1 LLLDKKIGS
10 GFESKLKCSLV
21 CLIAAIIVFFFCF
34 RLFKLNGYKRKNILK
49 QSNYLTYD
57 NVILPLSF
65 EESCIMDFLIANLKV
80 KLADIFELDCFNEY
94 SYTYRKIYIPKLL
107 NNLDDKF
114 KILNQD
120 DNNLLS
126 LVKTKNKFD
135 KRILEIKLKGQIST
149 YSGWLSYMFK
159 IQ

>member
-1 LLLDKKIGS
+1 
-10 GFESKLKCSLV
+10 
-21 CLIAAIIVFFFCF
+21 
-34 RLFKLNGYKRKNILK
+34 LFKLNGYKKKNILK

-65 EESCIMDFLIANLKV
+65 EESCIMYFLIANLKV
-80 KLADIFELDCFNEY
+80 KLSDIFELDCFTEY

-107 NNLDDKF
+107 NDLDDKF
-114 KILNQD
+114 KLLRKN

-135 KRILEIKLKGQIST
+135 KRILELQLKGEVLQ
-149 YSGWLSYMFK
+149 YKGWFFYIFSF
-159 IQ
+159 